1 MTGAHTSSVKN
12 VMTFS
17 APSRNRD
24 PMSWTVSAALV
35 GLTKTQKTSS
45 AITRSPTILFTC
57 TRPVAHKDDN
67 LRGPVYRT

>member
-1 MTGAHTSSVKN
+1 
-12 VMTFS
+12 
-17 APSRNRD
+17 
-24 PMSWTVSAALV
+24 VSAALS

-67 LRGPVYRT
+67 LLLACLPHVTPPDQATLRSEPRR